1 MPGSRD
7 GAIGR
12 AHDYFDN
19 GRFIDELSR
28 RVAIPSVSQQDDKRD
43 ALDRYVDEEMTGSL
57 EAMGFT
63 CVKHPNP
70 FDDAGPILVAHRTED
85 ASLPTI
91 LTYGHGD
98 VVRGLEA
105 GWSDGLNPW
114 TVTQDGDRL
123 YGRGTADNKGQHT
136 VNLAA
141 LDAVMAERGGSLG
154 FNVIFLLEMM
164 EERGSR
170 GLREFC
176 DANPDLLKADAL
188 IASDGPRLHPG
199 FPNMF
204 LGSRGGFNFRL
215 DVALREGGHHS
226 GHWGGVLEDPEI
238 ILSHVIASLV
248 DKRGRILIPEW
259 VPKEVP
265 PLIREMLKDV
275 QIESGADAPDFPDD
289 WGEPGLSQAE
299 KMLAWT
305 SFIVLASQNGN
316 PDNPVNAVSDV
327 SSAWCQLRHTADVNA
342 DRFEPALREH
352 LDANGFGMV
361 SITVDERRR
370 RRASRTDPANPWVG
384 WARNSMARSM
394 GGKPVH
400 VAPNQSGGLPN
411 DVFEDLGM
419 PTLWFPHSYNGCS
432 QHAPNEHMLA
442 SVAREGLGIMAGL
455 FWDLGETPPQA

>member
-1 MPGSRD
+1 MSGTRD
-7 GAIGR
+7 GAIAR
-12 AHDYFDN
+12 AHRYFDD
-19 GRFIDELSR
+19 GSFVAELSR
-28 RVAIPSVSQQDDKRD
+28 RVAIPSVSQEPDKRP
-43 ALDRYVDEEMTGSL
+43 ALDLYVDEEMTGSL
-57 EAMGFT
+57 EALGFE
-63 CVKHPNP
+63 CAKHPNP
-70 FDDAGPILVAHRTED
+70 HEDSGPILVARRIED
-85 ASLPTI
+85 ESLPTV

-98 VVRGLEA
+98 VVRGLES
-105 GWSDGLNPW
+105 GWSQGLDPW
-114 TVTQDGDRL
+114 TVTRKGDRL

-141 LDAVMAERGGSLG
+141 LDAVIKERGGSLG
-154 FNVIFLLEMM
+154 FNVVFVLEMM

-176 DANPDLLKADAL
+176 DANRDLLAADVM
-188 IASDGPRLHPG
+188 IASDGPRLSPKHA
-199 FPNMF
+199 NMF

-215 DVALREGGHHS
+215 DVKLREGGHHS

-238 ILSHVIASLV
+238 ILSHAIASIV
-248 DKRGRILIPEW
+248 DRRGRILIPEW
-259 VPKEVP
+259 VPKQIP

-275 QIESGADAPDFPDD
+275 EIDSGDEAPDFPED

-327 SSAWCQLRHTADVNA
+327 ASAWCQLRHTSDVDA
-342 DRFEPALREH
+342 GRFEPALREH
-352 LDANGFGMV
+352 LDANGFQMV
-361 SITVDERRR
+361 SIEADQRRR

-384 WARNSMARSM
+384 WARESMQRTV
-394 GGKPVH
+394 GGNVVH

-411 DVFEDLGM
+411 DVFEDMGM

-442 SVAREGLGIMAGL
+442 SIAREGLGVMAGL
-455 FWDLGETPPQA
+455 FWDLAENPPKS